1 MVKTNKPVD
10 AFGNEADLNTSSH
23 LFVSAETT
31 GTGAPQNV
39 AHPFNEVPS
48 IVLAFITEIPAGGAA
63 VDVAYGTHTTANC
76 VLTVTLNVKFKI
88 LALV

>member
-23 LFVSAETT
+23 LFVSAEAT
-31 GTGAPQNV
+31 GTAAPQNI

-48 IVLAFITEIPAGGAA
+48 IVLAFITEIPGGGAV
-63 VDVAYGTHTTANC
+63 VDIAYGTHTKTNI
-76 VLTVTLNVKFKI
+76 VLTVTADVKFI
-88 LALV
+88 VLALV